1 MNALTQMSVAIS
13 QEEDAQS
20 TSESLIE
27 ALENIKVSKGL
38 VPRPTWR
45 GSPHSITDPDR
56 LTDYPGHS
64 ASPDSALS
72 RSPCVSSHR
81 SSISTISESSLT
93 SEGSFSAEMSRKPGK
108 NILKRS
114 HGQHRRS
121 KNRVRWNL
129 PVGEVSDSDN
139 TSLESFDS
147 STAGSMVYQR
157 ARNSVAES
165 RKNWREFEQSPSHGS
180 TGLTPTRHFHSVSLP
195 SPIQHHGYP
204 YNMWSP
210 SHSPGPPFEGLQS
223 SPLRVSAV
231 AKSEPPG
238 SRTVGRFRQS
248 PLFSNSPPKPL
259 PAGQR
264 SNSITHS
271 TPVQRCSSDTTVVT
285 TQTGYYN
292 SRQDRKMNLQSGT
305 YTHMTNGL
313 ESPRGISPLKLD
325 HSNLSELEASTLDE
339 RHKRHLFEFPQPH
352 SHPKQSQRM
361 STLPA
366 YSGIIT
372 RPSAGSF
379 EDDADDYDHLSP
391 CTNEKGKDGT
401 GPMPL
406 DDIYCE
412 KDIDEALEELEY
424 EKSGQESQLTNEVR
438 PPPLPPRRRH
448 SSMQREELLNKQQ
461 GTVPHHNG
469 LLTED
474 SRSSMELPRELVSPG
489 SQNQMANKQ
498 SQFDS
503 QDAPPVPLKKY
514 RICRVD
520 RDQDGNPHYPSK
532 GSAPLKGKY
541 KPLPP
546 LPEDSQQTS
555 RLVHS
560 STLSKQQEAQLILSL
575 PHGDISAD
583 VDILSSIN
591 DAEDILPPP
600 PEFAATSERHSQ
612 SNELG
617 SDGDLSQ
624 PLSSVSNSTLIGDQE
639 EPSPTSSRKN
649 VKPKTTSLGELKEPS
664 LKQTKLYQ
672 YQSSRGDVTRI
683 PVHPTPQVHSL
694 TQSLSWH
701 PDHSVKSGN
710 QVTGKSNNHHRSP
723 PQGNLKHTLHTGPAL
738 PAEGYTVKL
747 VQTTVQANTK
757 PSLPSPMPNLRPNH
771 AIQYPNLHTQGKG
784 QPPAKPAQ
792 KEATTNAANSP
803 IPRYKKSLE
812 PAFTEGNLLKNTNY
826 TSAHTKPRHRRTS
839 EGLSRSSKSPANS
852 QEGRNIHLRRTTSSS
867 HHPQPIHPANV
878 ITHFSP
884 EEQQFLQTFCSSQKP
899 PTMKPV
905 IHDTATSIEQMMAEL
920 ESDGSEDERRSCGKL
935 TTVCIHLHVISIRRY
950 RYLRSIHII

>member
-1 MNALTQMSVAIS
+1 MYMNALTQMSVARR

-27 ALENIKVSKGL
+27 ALENIKVSK
-38 VPRPTWR
+38 PRPTWR
-45 GSPHSITDPDR
+45 GSPLSITDSDR

-93 SEGSFSAEMSRKPGK
+93 SEGSISADMSRKPGK
-108 NILKRS
+108 NILKGS
-114 HGQHRRS
+114 HGKHRRS
-121 KNRVRWNL
+121 KHRVRWNL

-147 STAGSMVYQR
+147 STAGSMVYHR

-180 TGLTPTRHFHSVSLP
+180 TGLTPTHHFHSVSLP

-204 YNMWSP
+204 HNMWSP
-210 SHSPGPPFEGLQS
+210 SHSPRPPFEGLQS

-238 SRTVGRFRQS
+238 SRTVGGFRQS
-248 PLFSNSPPKPL
+248 PLFSNSPPKPS
-259 PAGQR
+259 PARQR
-264 SNSITHS
+264 NITHS

-285 TQTGYYN
+285 TQTGHYN
-292 SRQDRKMNLQSGT
+292 SRQNGKMYLQPGS
-305 YTHMTNGL
+305 YTHITNGL

-352 SHPKQSQRM
+352 SQPKQSQKK

-391 CTNEKGKDGT
+391 CTDEKGKNGRV
-401 GPMPL
+401 PVPL

-412 KDIDEALEELEY
+412 KDIDEALKELEC
-424 EKSGQESQLTNEVR
+424 EQESQSTNNEVR

-448 SSMQREELLNKQQ
+448 SSMQREELVNKQQ

-489 SQNQMANKQ
+489 SQSQMANKQ
-498 SQFDS
+498 SQFDP

-520 RDQDGNPHYPSK
+520 RDQDGNPHHPSK

-546 LPEDSQQTS
+546 LPKDSQQAS

-560 STLSKQQEAQLILSL
+560 STFLKQQEAQLILPL
-575 PHGDISAD
+575 PHGDISTGE
-583 VDILSSIN
+583 DIPSSIH

-600 PEFAATSERHSQ
+600 PEFAATSERHFQ

-624 PLSSVSNSTLIGDQE
+624 PLSSVSNSTLIGDLE
-639 EPSPTSSRKN
+639 EPSPISSRKN
-649 VKPKTTSLGELKEPS
+649 IKPKTTPLGELKEPS
-664 LKQTKLYQ
+664 LKQTKLHQ
-672 YQSSRGDVTRI
+672 CQSSRGDVSGI

-701 PDHSVKSGN
+701 PDHSVN
-710 QVTGKSNNHHRSP
+710 QVTGKSDNHHRSP
-723 PQGNLKHTLHTGPAL
+723 PQGNLKHTLRTGPAL

-757 PSLPSPMPNLRPNH
+757 PSLPSPMPNLRPSH
-771 AIQYPNLHTQGKG
+771 AIQYPNLHTQGKV
-784 QPPAKPAQ
+784 QPPAKPPQ
-792 KEATTNAANSP
+792 KETTTNAANSP
-803 IPRYKKSLE
+803 IPHYKKSLE
-812 PAFTEGNLLKNTNY
+812 TAFTEGNLLKNTNY

-839 EGLSRSSKSPANS
+839 EGLSRSSKSAANS
-852 QEGRNIHLRRTTSSS
+852 QEGRNNHLRRTTSSS

-920 ESDGSEDERRSCGKL
+920 ESDGSEDERSCGKL
-935 TTVCIHLHVISIRRY
+935 TTVCIHLLLEGTCTYEAYI
-950 RYLRSIHII
+950 

>member
-1 MNALTQMSVAIS
+1 MYMNALTQMSVARR

-27 ALENIKVSKGL
+27 ALENIKVSKAL

-45 GSPHSITDPDR
+45 GSPLSITDSDR

-93 SEGSFSAEMSRKPGK
+93 SEGSISADMSRKPGK
-108 NILKRS
+108 NILKGS
-114 HGQHRRS
+114 HGKHRRS
-121 KNRVRWNL
+121 KHRVRWNL

-147 STAGSMVYQR
+147 STAGSMVYHR

-180 TGLTPTRHFHSVSLP
+180 TGLTPTHHFHSVSLP

-204 YNMWSP
+204 HNMWSP
-210 SHSPGPPFEGLQS
+210 SHSPRPPFEGLQS

-238 SRTVGRFRQS
+238 SRTVGGFRQS
-248 PLFSNSPPKPL
+248 PLFSNSPPKPS
-259 PAGQR
+259 PARQR
-264 SNSITHS
+264 SITHS

-285 TQTGYYN
+285 TQTGHYN
-292 SRQDRKMNLQSGT
+292 SRQNGKMYLQPGS

-352 SHPKQSQRM
+352 SQPKQSQKK

-391 CTNEKGKDGT
+391 CTDEKGKNGRV
-401 GPMPL
+401 PVPL

-412 KDIDEALEELEY
+412 KDIDEALKELEC
-424 EKSGQESQLTNEVR
+424 EQESQSTNNEVR

-448 SSMQREELLNKQQ
+448 SSMQREELVNKQQ

-489 SQNQMANKQ
+489 SQNQMVNKQ
-498 SQFDS
+498 SQFDP

-546 LPEDSQQTS
+546 LPEDSQQAS

-560 STLSKQQEAQLILSL
+560 STFLKQQEAQLILPL
-575 PHGDISAD
+575 PHGDISTGE
-583 VDILSSIN
+583 DIPSSIH

-600 PEFAATSERHSQ
+600 PEFAATSERHFQ

-624 PLSSVSNSTLIGDQE
+624 PLSSVSNSTLIGDLE
-639 EPSPTSSRKN
+639 EPSPISSRKN
-649 VKPKTTSLGELKEPS
+649 IKSKTTPLGELKEPS
-664 LKQTKLYQ
+664 LKQTKPHQ
-672 YQSSRGDVTRI
+672 CQSSRGDVSGI

-701 PDHSVKSGN
+701 PDHSVN
-710 QVTGKSNNHHRSP
+710 QVTVKSNNHHRSP
-723 PQGNLKHTLHTGPAL
+723 PQGNLKHALRTGPAL

-771 AIQYPNLHTQGKG
+771 AIQYPSLHTQGKV
-784 QPPAKPAQ
+784 QPPAKLPQ
-792 KEATTNAANSP
+792 KETTTNAANSP
-803 IPRYKKSLE
+803 IPHYKKSLE
-812 PAFTEGNLLKNTNY
+812 TAFTEGNLLKNTNY

-839 EGLSRSSKSPANS
+839 EGLSRSSKSAANS
-852 QEGRNIHLRRTTSSS
+852 QEGRNNHLRRTTSSS

-935 TTVCIHLHVISIRRY
+935 TTVCIHLLLKGTCTHEAYI
-950 RYLRSIHII
+950 

>member
-1 MNALTQMSVAIS
+1 MYMNALTQMSVARR

-27 ALENIKVSKGL
+27 ALENIKVSKAL

-45 GSPHSITDPDR
+45 GSPLSITDSDR

-93 SEGSFSAEMSRKPGK
+93 SEGSISADMSRKPGK
-108 NILKRS
+108 NILKGS
-114 HGQHRRS
+114 HGKHRRS
-121 KNRVRWNL
+121 KHRVRWNL

-147 STAGSMVYQR
+147 STAGSMVYHR

-180 TGLTPTRHFHSVSLP
+180 TGLTPTHHFHSVSLP

-204 YNMWSP
+204 HNLWSP
-210 SHSPGPPFEGLQS
+210 SHSPRPPFEGLQS

-238 SRTVGRFRQS
+238 SRTVGGFRQS
-248 PLFSNSPPKPL
+248 PLFSNSPTKPS

-264 SNSITHS
+264 SITHS

-285 TQTGYYN
+285 TQTGHYN
-292 SRQDRKMNLQSGT
+292 SRQNGKMYLQPGS

-352 SHPKQSQRM
+352 SQPKQSQKK

-391 CTNEKGKDGT
+391 CTDEKGKYGRV
-401 GPMPL
+401 PVPL

-412 KDIDEALEELEY
+412 KDIDEALKELEY
-424 EKSGQESQLTNEVR
+424 EKSEQESQSTNEVR

-448 SSMQREELLNKQQ
+448 SSLQREELVNKQQ

-469 LLTED
+469 LQTED

-498 SQFDS
+498 SQFDP

-546 LPEDSQQTS
+546 LPEDSQQAS

-560 STLSKQQEAQLILSL
+560 STFLKQQEAQLILPL
-575 PHGDISAD
+575 PHGDISTGE
-583 VDILSSIN
+583 DILSSIH

-600 PEFAATSERHSQ
+600 PEFAATSERHFQ

-624 PLSSVSNSTLIGDQE
+624 PLSSVSNSTLIGDLE
-639 EPSPTSSRKN
+639 EPSPISSRKN
-649 VKPKTTSLGELKEPS
+649 IKPKTTPLGELKEPS
-664 LKQTKLYQ
+664 LKQTKPHQ
-672 YQSSRGDVTRI
+672 CQSSRGDVSGI

-701 PDHSVKSGN
+701 PDHSVN

-723 PQGNLKHTLHTGPAL
+723 PQGNLKHTLRTGPAL

-771 AIQYPNLHTQGKG
+771 AIQYPSLHTQGKV
-784 QPPAKPAQ
+784 QPPAKPPQ
-792 KEATTNAANSP
+792 KETTTNAANSP
-803 IPRYKKSLE
+803 IPHYKKSLE
-812 PAFTEGNLLKNTNY
+812 TAFTEGNLLKNTNY

-839 EGLSRSSKSPANS
+839 EGLSRSSKSAANS
-852 QEGRNIHLRRTTSSS
+852 QEGRNNHLRRTTSSS

-920 ESDGSEDERRSCGKL
+920 ESDGSEDERSCGKL
-935 TTVCIHLHVISIRRY
+935 TTVCIHLLLEGTCTYEAYI
-950 RYLRSIHII
+950 